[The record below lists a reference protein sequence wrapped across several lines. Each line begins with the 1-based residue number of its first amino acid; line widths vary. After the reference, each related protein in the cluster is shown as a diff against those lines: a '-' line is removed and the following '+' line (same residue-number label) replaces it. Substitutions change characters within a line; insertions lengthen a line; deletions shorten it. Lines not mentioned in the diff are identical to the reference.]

1 MINITDAE
9 WKIMNLLWEE
19 SPRTIMQIT
28 KALADSTGWTKHTV
42 MTLLKRLE
50 EKGAV
55 RYENGEKA
63 KLYQPIVS
71 KDEIAVEETKNF
83 LQKAFKGKIG
93 LMINTMIK
101 EEALTKEDLEELY
114 SILENGRDTTNE

>member
-1 MINITDAE
+1 MVNITDAE

-63 KLYQPIVS
+63 KLYRAIVS

>member
-63 KLYQPIVS
+63 KMYQAIVS
-71 KDEIAVEETKNF
+71 KEEIAIEETKNF

-101 EEALTKEDLEELY
+101 EEALTKEDLDELY
-114 SILENGRDTTNE
+114 SILENGRDTTKE

>member
-1 MINITDAE
+1 MVNITDAE

-63 KLYQPIVS
+63 KLYQAIVS
-71 KDEIAVEETKNF
+71 KDEIAIGETKNF

-101 EEALTKEDLEELY
+101 EDALSKEDLDELY
-114 SILENGRDTTNE
+114 SILENGRDATKE

>member
-1 MINITDAE
+1 M
-9 WKIMNLLWEE
+9 
-19 SPRTIMQIT
+19 
-28 KALADSTGWTKHTV
+28 
-42 MTLLKRLE
+42 
-50 EKGAV
+50 

-63 KLYQPIVS
+63 KLYQAIVS

-101 EEALTKEDLEELY
+101 EEALTKEDLDELY
-114 SILENGRDTTNE
+114 SILENGRDTTKE